1 MTREDALYQKLLLAA
16 GFLEQY
22 ESWLAEFVEKEDPL
36 SDLALDLS
44 WCGGNYN
51 QIVSCLHRYSI
62 AGEVD
67 EAAVADRLRLF
78 VKERHENGMLSVDG
92 CMSAFYRF
100 ASKIEMCVHP
110 AWKYMMH
117 LSDYYELVT
126 EGWYPEKLWSKA
138 FYAFLNDGIT
148 SELKSNYIDI
158 DYS

>member
-16 GFLEQY
+16 GFWELY
-22 ESWLAEFVEKEDPL
+22 EPWLAEFVEKEDPL

-44 WCGGNYN
+44 WCGGNHN
-51 QIVSCLHRYSI
+51 EIVSCLHRYTI
-62 AGEVD
+62 EGEVD
-67 EAAVADRLRLF
+67 EAVVAERLRQF
-78 VKERHENGMLSVDG
+78 VKERHEKGLLTVDG

-100 ASKIEMCVHP
+100 ASKIELLVHP
-110 AWKYMMH
+110 SWKYMMY

-138 FYAFLNDGIT
+138 IYAFLNDGIM
-148 SELKSNYIDI
+148 SELKSKYIDI